1 MLVLIGFSREIV
13 SKGGSTIR
21 HLSALLAGAS
31 YPLAFSPFG
40 LWWMGL
46 ISFIVFLY
54 SVDVSSKRDIF
65 IRYYIFAVG
74 MYGTGVSWIFVSI
87 NEFGGVPLLVA
98 GGLISAFVLSY
109 SLTSLIGAFLHVN
122 VRDWLVA
129 FPAIWVIL
137 EWFRSWFLTGFPW
150 LFAGYSHLDS
160 PLSSYIPLVGVY
172 GLSLFTAVTAVLIYK
187 LRSPNWPLNV
197 LTLGLLWGGGAFIAG
212 SVNWISPTK
221 NVVTVSAIQGNIDQ
235 HTKWL
240 PSSAQ
245 TITKTY
251 LGMTEKE
258 WGRDIIVWPEAAITV
273 FRQDANRLLKELD
286 EQGKAVGSTLLLG
299 ILDRSFDGKYFNSV
313 LAIGEGSG
321 VYHKQRLVPFGEY
334 VPLEN
339 YLRGI
344 IEFFDLPMSRTKSG
358 RNEQDLIVAGK
369 YLVSVLICYEVV
381 YPDLLERNSVLPDM
395 FVTVSNDTWFGSS
408 IGPKQHLQ
416 MARMRAA
423 EYGRWMIRSTNN
435 GITAL
440 IDHNGVLVD
449 KIEPFEESVMRGELR
464 IMEGETP
471 YYYYGYWPLI
481 FSCLIVVSVSIIRHR
496 FF

>member
-1 MLVLIGFSREIV
+1 
-13 SKGGSTIR
+13 
-21 HLSALLAGAS
+21 
-31 YPLAFSPFG
+31 
-40 LWWMGL
+40 MGL

-87 NEFGGVPLLVA
+87 NEFGGVSLLVA

-109 SLTSLIGAFLHVN
+109 SLTSLIGALLHVN
-122 VRDWLVA
+122 VRDWLVV

-160 PLSSYIPLVGVY
+160 PLSGYIPLVGVY
-172 GLSLFTAVTAVLIYK
+172 GLSLFTAVTAVLVYK
-187 LRSPNWPLNV
+187 LPSSKWPLNV
-197 LTLGLLWGGGAFIAG
+197 LTLGLLWGGGAFVAE
-212 SVNWISPTK
+212 SVNWIRPTK
-221 NVVTVSAIQGNIDQ
+221 NTVTVSAIQGNIDQ

-251 LGMTEKE
+251 LGMTEQE

-273 FRQDANRLLKELD
+273 LRQDANLLLKELD
-286 EQGKAVGSTLLLG
+286 EQGKAIGSTLLLG

-321 VYHKQRLVPFGEY
+321 VYHKKRLVPFGEY

-344 IEFFDLPMSRTKSG
+344 IEF
-358 RNEQDLIVAGK
+358 
-369 YLVSVLICYEVV
+369 
-381 YPDLLERNSVLPDM
+381 
-395 FVTVSNDTWFGSS
+395 
-408 IGPKQHLQ
+408 
-416 MARMRAA
+416 
-423 EYGRWMIRSTNN
+423 
-435 GITAL
+435 
-440 IDHNGVLVD
+440 
-449 KIEPFEESVMRGELR
+449 
-464 IMEGETP
+464 
-471 YYYYGYWPLI
+471 
-481 FSCLIVVSVSIIRHR
+481 
-496 FF
+496 

>member
-1 MLVLIGFSREIV
+1 M
-13 SKGGSTIR
+13 
-21 HLSALLAGAS
+21 
-31 YPLAFSPFG
+31 
-40 LWWMGL
+40 
-46 ISFIVFLY
+46 
-54 SVDVSSKRDIF
+54 
-65 IRYYIFAVG
+65 
-74 MYGTGVSWIFVSI
+74 
-87 NEFGGVPLLVA
+87 
-98 GGLISAFVLSY
+98 
-109 SLTSLIGAFLHVN
+109 
-122 VRDWLVA
+122 
-129 FPAIWVIL
+129 
-137 EWFRSWFLTGFPW
+137 
-150 LFAGYSHLDS
+150 
-160 PLSSYIPLVGVY
+160 
-172 GLSLFTAVTAVLIYK
+172 
-187 LRSPNWPLNV
+187 
-197 LTLGLLWGGGAFIAG
+197 LWGGGAFIAE

-221 NVVTVSAIQGNIDQ
+221 NTVTVSAIQGNIDQ

-251 LGMTEKE
+251 LGMTEQE

-273 FRQDANRLLKELD
+273 LRQDANLLLKELD
-286 EQGKAVGSTLLLG
+286 EQGRAIGSTLLMG

-321 VYHKQRLVPFGEY
+321 IYHKQRLVPFGEY

-358 RNEQDLIVAGK
+358 RNEQDLIVAGE

-449 KIEPFEESVMRGELR
+449 TIEPFEESVMRGELK

-481 FSCLIVVSVSIIRHR
+481 LSCLIFISVSILRHR
-496 FF
+496 FL